1 MAREKTISLPTAG
14 EMAEYDETQA
24 IEMNAASGLAPLA
37 ESPVLNKMLL
47 KHARKSPAEIEK
59 ITGIPAD
66 EVAERLMALLDNRSW
81 RDDLMEEKLLLID
94 VTMLIDDIRERMS
107 RFGVE
112 DEGWASMARVQLQSI
127 KTILEQMDKRRKAVD
142 GQLALVTMMQAQ
154 LMAEAIKLAQERAI
168 LNIRLKY
175 PDLDTEIIYAEF
187 EEALPLAI
195 EYLEARA
202 DG

>member
-1 MAREKTISLPTAG
+1 
-14 EMAEYDETQA
+14 
-24 IEMNAASGLAPLA
+24 
-37 ESPVLNKMLL
+37 
-47 KHARKSPAEIEK
+47 
-59 ITGIPAD
+59 
-66 EVAERLMALLDNRSW
+66 
-81 RDDLMEEKLLLID
+81 
-94 VTMLIDDIRERMS
+94 MLIDDIRERMS